1 MSKRS
6 HSSLLPRGVLAA
18 VVTIATLAASVA
30 LGATAAGAATGAR
43 TITVVGVGQVR
54 GTPDVADLS
63 LGVSGRGA
71 SAADVLATMGDRAQK
86 VIDALHGAGVA
97 DDDIQTSN
105 LSVQPV
111 VDDQNHITGY
121 QATSSVMARIR
132 DLSKAGAIV
141 DAAAA
146 KAGDNIRVD
155 GISFSIDDD
164 SKLLAA
170 ARTKATKRARAQA
183 EQLAAGAGVQ
193 VGDVQSISESTTV
206 PVDFPPAA
214 GVAAAAPTPIQPGT
228 ETLSVSAT
236 VVYTIR

>member
-6 HSSLLPRGVLAA
+6 HFSLFAA
-18 VVTIATLAASVA
+18 VVTIATLAAPGA
-30 LGATAAGAATGAR
+30 LGATAAGAAGAAAGGR

-71 SAADVLATMGDRAQK
+71 SAADVLATISDRAQK

-121 QATSSVMARIR
+121 QATNTVIARIR

-146 KAGDNIRVD
+146 KAGDSIRVD

-170 ARTKATKRARAQA
+170 ARTKATKRARVQA

-206 PVDFPPAA
+206 PVDIAPAA

-236 VVYTIR
+236 VVFAIR